1 MVLLGRIA
9 VGVGKGFG
17 GERSSLCKGMWVGCP
32 WVCRGEGRHVSGAQV
47 TVPGALG

>member
-17 GERSSLCKGMWVGCP
+17 GERSSLYKGMWVGCP